1 MIYPTAYVPYLRF
14 TKLLSHIQ
22 FISCFHWSNSSIW
35 PRENNC
41 EEGTLNHCGQI
52 VENETIS
59 ICPCFIISTFPSPKC
74 LREANSI
81 RPRAAF
87 VPLMCRLY
95 KTLTTPPVTQI
106 APSRKTGSGHDLLN
120 LFDLLGSVWHFFYI
134 VICDISKL
142 LDKWR
147 IQSCK
152 KGSLSPVASW
162 RVWVWNGTACVV
174 HYTMC
179 STHWVLCHRLELMNK
194 GIRHGII
201 I

>member
-1 MIYPTAYVPYLRF
+1 MLYLRF
-14 TKLLSHIQ
+14 TKLLPHIQ
-22 FISCFHWSNSSIW
+22 FIPCFHWSDSSI
-35 PRENNC
+35 RHTENNC
-41 EEGTLNHCGQI
+41 EEGPPNHCGQI

-81 RPRAAF
+81 RPRAAC

-106 APSRKTGSGHDLLN
+106 APSQKTGSGHDFLN
-120 LFDLLGSVWHFFYI
+120 LFDLLGSGRHFFLHCHVWYI
-134 VICDISKL
+134 KTTGQVANAKI
-142 LDKWR
+142 R
-147 IQSCK
+147 
-152 KGSLSPVASW
+152 KGLWALSAL
-162 RVWVWNGTACVV
+162 GGYGCVTGRYV
-174 HYTMC
+174 LC
-179 STHWVLCHRLELMNK
+179 SPHWVLCHRLELMNK